1 MTENIVE
8 FEAFRIRLLAKKSYY
23 DRTDKRCNH
32 YNFTLDDNGEIV
44 RCDDCNVVLSAYW
57 AAKTMTNSW
66 AAALKKLEARES
78 CLSADKS
85 HILHLTAAKRVEKA
99 WRSKGMVPA
108 CPHCDRGILPE
119 DGLGS
124 TNVNRAIE
132 LARRRHDPGS
142 KPGRPI
148 PEK

>member
-1 MTENIVE
+1 MIGNVIKIGDLK
-8 FEAFRIRLLAKKSYY
+8 IRRLE
-23 DRTDKRCNH
+23 KRGWRDERCPHKN
-32 YNFTLDDNGEIV
+32 TTWDANGEIV
-44 RCDDCNVVLSAYW
+44 TCDDCKMQVSAWWLLHMFTAEYERALADLEHRERALADARRQNLHLI
-57 AAKTMTNSW
+57 AAK
-66 AAALKKLEARES
+66 KVEA
-78 CLSADKS
+78 
-85 HILHLTAAKRVEKA
+85 A

-132 LARRRHDPGS
+132 LARRRHDPGN

-148 PEK
+148 PET